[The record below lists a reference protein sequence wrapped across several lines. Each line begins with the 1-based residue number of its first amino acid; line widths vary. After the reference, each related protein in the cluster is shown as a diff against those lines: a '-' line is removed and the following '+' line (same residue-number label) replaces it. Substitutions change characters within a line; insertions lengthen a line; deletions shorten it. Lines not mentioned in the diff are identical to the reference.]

1 VRPGQTQF
9 PTYLQAPS
17 KEKSNRLKPYLQA
30 APGAEDC
37 KLSIPAI
44 KCARGCLHLGSNPPT
59 LKDMHVADC
68 TRSQTRAI
76 IFLQPY
82 RYFVS
87 IADAHET
94 TQTSSLPPDEA
105 DSSVIFC
112 TDTAHPLTSFAPT
125 NPANLSKYDDP
136 CDVNANEQRANDRW
150 DDQPLILDRKRNT
163 GYCVLQRQ
171 YRSKLRARKRLCGV
185 TPTPPIPKAGCYSAA
200 AADTVKL
207 PWGGAIKPPV
217 IKSCERTMM

>member
-1 VRPGQTQF
+1 M
-9 PTYLQAPS
+9 
-17 KEKSNRLKPYLQA
+17 
-30 APGAEDC
+30 
-37 KLSIPAI
+37 
-44 KCARGCLHLGSNPPT
+44 CARLFAPKGSNPPT
-59 LKDMHVADC
+59 LKDMHVAVC

-82 RYFVS
+82 RYFVN
-87 IADAHET
+87 IAVAYE
-94 TQTSSLPPDEA
+94 TQTSSLLPDEA
-105 DSSVIFC
+105 DSSVIC
-112 TDTAHPLTSFAPT
+112 TDTVHPLISFAPT

-136 CDVNANEQRANDRW
+136 CDVNANKQHANDRW
-150 DDQPLILDRKRNT
+150 NDQPLIPDRKRNT

-185 TPTPPIPKAGCYSAA
+185 TPTPPIPKAGCYSAV

-217 IKSCERTMM
+217 NKSCERTML